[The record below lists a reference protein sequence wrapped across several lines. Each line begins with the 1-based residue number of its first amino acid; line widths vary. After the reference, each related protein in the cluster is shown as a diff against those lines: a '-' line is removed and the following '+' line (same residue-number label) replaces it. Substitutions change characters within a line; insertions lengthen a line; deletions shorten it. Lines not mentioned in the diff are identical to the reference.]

1 MAPPGQVLAVENSMR
16 LSGHGPDDGGGNTEE
31 LLTTIYNRF
40 GPVSSFTG
48 TYQADVWRLNINRR
62 NPDSSKCS
70 DEPNTTMH
78 PLQVNNLMIS
88 LQIAYQLHLNCQV
101 SYSLSVNSADPYCC
115 GRLHMH
121 VWI

>member
-16 LSGHGPDDGGGNTEE
+16 LFASYGPADVDTEE
-31 LLTTIYNRF
+31 LLATIFNRF

-70 DEPNTTMH
+70 DEPNTIILCKLIT
-78 PLQVNNLMIS
+78 
-88 LQIAYQLHLNCQV
+88 
-101 SYSLSVNSADPYCC
+101 
-115 GRLHMH
+115 
-121 VWI
+121 